1 MRELTL
7 SGGLNIEGEGRGNE
21 KMHKFNYF
29 ATDRLTDLL
38 TV

>member
-21 KMHKFNYF
+21 KN
-29 ATDRLTDLL
+29 AQIQLLCDRQTY
-38 TV
+38 